1 MKTIQIFQLQGVKT
15 KGNFPILFFYLP
27 FGIESVRNQYLLRS
41 FYEFYLHHH
50 VIATKF
56 TYLDSRITMYS
67 LHCLTIHVLRV
78 PENLYQIHF
87 HFVMMDQFVF
97 FYVGSIFL
105 TIEDNCRVSS
115 YLYNVVLFRTSMSKH
130 YSRF

>member
-1 MKTIQIFQLQGVKT
+1 MEGA
-15 KGNFPILFFYLP
+15 KGNGNFLIHSFYLT
-27 FGIESVRNQYLLRS
+27 FGIESVRNKCLLRV
-41 FYEFYLHHH
+41 FFCKFDLRHHH
-50 VIATKF
+50 VATKF
-56 TYLDSRITMYS
+56 TYVDIKTAIYS
-67 LHCLTIHVLRV
+67 LNCLTIHVLRV